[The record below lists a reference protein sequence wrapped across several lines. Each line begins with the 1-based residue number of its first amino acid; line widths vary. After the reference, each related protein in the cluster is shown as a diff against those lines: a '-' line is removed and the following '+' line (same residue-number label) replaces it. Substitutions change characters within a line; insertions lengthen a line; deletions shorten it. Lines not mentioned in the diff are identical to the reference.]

1 MISVNPQGTIKL
13 CRTPLEEDQQNQLN
27 FATSSAQLSYFNGT
41 VQKTLENYTYIRED
55 NVICAEISY
64 DEAITYN
71 YLYYINSGFSTKYWF
86 CFITKVEYVNENTSN
101 IYIKTD
107 VWQTFHLSLN
117 YTQCFVEREHVADDT
132 RGLHT
137 LPEGLEIGEVIT
149 NGSPTDFTT
158 FANDMSDYIYV
169 IGVTTLPKTGLTVT
183 PSSATPN
190 NTFNGIEGGIY
201 LLGLQASTTGA
212 SIETIMQIYDLA
224 GQGDAVQFIY
234 IAPKNIFGAGKF
246 DTQDEGYKWTTVS
259 WSFTKDGTTITM
271 NGIKYLKTYTM
282 TGTTIPHQS
291 VATMMAQKTFTSAST
306 INGYTPKNNKM
317 LCYPFNYLNVSNNAG
332 SIVTYRWEDF
342 TSNTASFDELGV
354 VTPGCSIRLEPRN
367 YKGISNTGE
376 TALDYGLS
384 GNKYPICSFQS
395 DVYTNWL
402 TQNSLNLQFLG
413 EQFGLDLPNVSIGK
427 TDMAIASALQ
437 SGAVGLMEGYT
448 APTQLFDTGMQIF
461 NSVQQKYKASL
472 TPPQAKGNNNVS
484 DVTFSAHRADFTAY
498 PMSIKA
504 EYAQICDE
512 YMSMYGYLVNKLK
525 VPEIRSRP
533 NWNYVRTIGCNFTG
547 STIPQEALSEIRSLF
562 DRGITIWH
570 NPLTFGDYSQS
581 NYASTR

>member
-1 MISVNPQGTIKL
+1 MISVNPQGIIKL
-13 CRTPLEEDQQNQLN
+13 CRTPLEEDQQNQIN
-27 FATSSAQLSYFNGT
+27 FASSSAQLSYFNGT
-41 VQKTLENYTYIRED
+41 VQKTLENYTYVREN
-55 NVICAEISY
+55 NVICAEVPY

-71 YLYYINSGFSTKYWF
+71 YLFYQNSGFSTKYWF

-117 YTQCFVEREHVADDT
+117 YTQCFVEREHVANDT

-137 LPEGLEIGEVIT
+137 LPEGLETGEPVV
-149 NGSPTDFTT
+149 NGTATDFTT
-158 FANDMSDYIYV
+158 FAYGGDYVYV
-169 IGVTTLPKTGLTVT
+169 MGVTALPANLTQT
-183 PSSATPN
+183 PSSATPSAR
-190 NTFNGIEGGIY
+190 FNGIDGGIY
-201 LLGLQASTTGA
+201 LIGCSPSTTT
-212 SIETIMQIYDLA
+212 SIENMMSVYDLA
-224 GQGDAVQFIY
+224 GNADAVQYVF
-234 IAPKNIFGAGKF
+234 IAPKSIFGRGMR
-246 DTQDEGYKWTTVS
+246 DGTSPDDGYKWTTVS
-259 WSFTKDGTTITM
+259 WSVTAHGETRSIQNVLYF
-271 NGIKYLKTYTM
+271 KTESTSP
-282 TGTTIPHQS
+282 IPHEGL
-291 VATMMAQKTFTSAST
+291 ATLMTQKTFTSLT
-306 INGYTPKNNKM
+306 TLKGYTPKNNKM
-317 LCYPFNYLNVSNNAG
+317 LCFPFNYLNVTNNAG

-342 TSNTASFDELGV
+342 TNNTASFDELGV

-367 YKGISNTGE
+367 YKGITNASE

-413 EQFGLDLPNVSIGK
+413 EQFGLDLPNVSIDK

-437 SGAVGLMEGYT
+437 AGAVGLMEGYT

-484 DVTFSAHRADFTAY
+484 DVTYSAHRADFTAV

-504 EYAQICDE
+504 EYAKICDDF
-512 YMSMYGYLVNKLK
+512 MSMYGYLVNTLK
-525 VPEIRSRP
+525 VPEITSRP

-547 STIPQEALSEIRSLF
+547 STIPQEAITEIRGFF

-570 NPLTFGDYSQS
+570 NPSTFGDYSQS